1 MVMNPFRY
9 KKICVLVS
17 LAALWLLGCS
27 YSQVVDI
34 HHISALEA
42 KTLIDRNRGKSDF
55 VILDLR
61 TPKEFASGHIAGAV
75 MLDYYSPEFQ
85 QGLQQLDRSK
95 RYLIYCRTGNRSSR
109 TLRLIDQMG
118 FKSVYHLKDG
128 IVDWN
133 RQKLPLAKL

>member
-1 MVMNPFRY
+1 MISFRY
-9 KKICVLVS
+9 KKISALVL
-17 LAALWLLGCS
+17 LAMFWLLGCS
-27 YSQVVDI
+27 HTRATDV
-34 HHISALEA
+34 HHLSALEA
-42 KTLIDRNRGKSDF
+42 KTLIDNNRGNADF

-75 MLDYYSPEFQ
+75 MLDYYSPGFQ
-85 QGLQQLDRSK
+85 KGLRQLDRSK
-95 RYLIYCRTGNRSSR
+95 RYLIYCRTGNRSGR

-133 RQKLPLAKL
+133 RRKLPLVKS

>member
-1 MVMNPFRY
+1 
-9 KKICVLVS
+9 VLVS

-27 YSQVVDI
+27 YSQVVDV
-34 HHISALEA
+34 HHLSALEA
-42 KTLIDRNRGKSDF
+42 KTLIDQNRGNSDF

>member
-1 MVMNPFRY
+1 MVMNPYSY
-9 KKICVLVS
+9 KKICVLVF

-27 YSQVVDI
+27 HSQVVDV
-34 HHISALEA
+34 HELSALEA
-42 KTLIDRNRGKSDF
+42 KTLIDQNRGKSDF

-61 TPKEFASGHIAGAV
+61 TPKEFASGHIEGAV
-75 MLDYYSPEFQ
+75 MLDYYSPGFQ

-109 TLRLIDQMG
+109 TLKLIDQMG
-118 FKSVYHLKDG
+118 FISVYHLKDG

>member
-1 MVMNPFRY
+1 
-9 KKICVLVS
+9 VLVS

-27 YSQVVDI
+27 YSQVVDV
-34 HHISALEA
+34 HHLSALEA
-42 KTLIDRNRGKSDF
+42 KTLIDQNRGNSDF

-95 RYLIYCRTGNRSSR
+95 RYLIYCRT
-109 TLRLIDQMG
+109 
-118 FKSVYHLKDG
+118 
-128 IVDWN
+128 
-133 RQKLPLAKL
+133 